1 MSQDKLSI
9 LIHRLKS
16 KKWGMPLFYRGGSAM
31 RKTKH
36 LVFGIGVLISS
47 VVSPIFSRPAPAA
60 DESITLE
67 TYYPAP
73 YGIYNELTTT
83 GQTLLA
89 TEGGGVGIG
98 TTAPSQKLHIKG
110 GNVFLETLSKAADRR
125 GLIINDTSGSS
136 GAVMSGGEHS
146 TGLAF
151 YTDWDGAAANAKM
164 VVTPT
169 GSVGIGATAPA
180 GLLEVLGGEVNT
192 SGAGRSIVLKA
203 EDNTGAGSGGDIILQ
218 PGDANNARKRGGVGI
233 GTEDPMANLH
243 IQEKNWPSI
252 FLDGDG
258 NRGGFIGYGYM
269 NKTLGWAVGMEDDRS
284 FRIELFKNTEG
295 DDWRDRWWSGWGGQ
309 SGDEGANVLTLTQY
323 KKVGIMTS
331 APQYTL
337 DVNGEARCS
346 SGFWE
351 ASDLRWKK
359 NIVTLP
365 GPLEKLSRLKGVE
378 FDWKREEFKENNF
391 PEGRQIGIIAQELE
405 KEFPELVSTDSS
417 GYKAIAY
424 DKFTAVLLE
433 AVKELEEK
441 IQKQGDL
448 LRSLERELKDQK
460 AEIENLKR
468 KN

>member
-1 MSQDKLSI
+1 MD
-9 LIHRLKS
+9 
-16 KKWGMPLFYRGGSAM
+16 LFDFIIR
-31 RKTKH
+31 
-36 LVFGIGVLISS
+36 
-47 VVSPIFSRPAPAA
+47 
-60 DESITLE
+60 
-67 TYYPAP
+67 
-73 YGIYNELTTT
+73 
-83 GQTLLA
+83 
-89 TEGGGVGIG
+89 
-98 TTAPSQKLHIKG
+98 
-110 GNVFLETLSKAADRR
+110 DR
-125 GLIINDTSGSS
+125 
-136 GAVMSGGEHS
+136 H
-146 TGLAF
+146 
-151 YTDWDGAAANAKM
+151 
-164 VVTPT
+164 
-169 GSVGIGATAPA
+169 
-180 GLLEVLGGEVNT
+180 
-192 SGAGRSIVLKA
+192 A
-203 EDNTGAGSGGDIILQ
+203 EF
-218 PGDANNARKRGGVGI
+218 
-233 GTEDPMANLH
+233 
-243 IQEKNWPSI
+243 